1 MSPTERM
8 RLTYRHERWRC
19 VCAGIL
25 ETAGNTFLLLLAVRY
40 FHAGAIVKAL
50 VAGGGS
56 VGLLLSPV
64 AVHLTQRLGWPST
77 LAASRLLLLGVVA
90 CLTAAVCPRAAGW
103 LYAPACVLAL
113 TSASAVIPLL
123 TQVYQD
129 NYPAD
134 QRGRLYSRA
143 FMLRI
148 AAAVAFGFVGG
159 QWLEPGPWVQS
170 HYPALTHAVEQFPDR
185 FRILVA
191 FFAIALAVASW
202 AVRRIP
208 SRPLRHQPGTHPL
221 AGLRFIRTDRWFRQ
235 ALIAW
240 MLMGFANLAMLPMRV
255 EYLGN
260 PRYGLTKTAA
270 EIALL
275 TLVIPNAARLVL
287 SPIWGWLFDR
297 MNFFG
302 LRIVL
307 NVGFALGIATFFTSN
322 SETGLVVA
330 AVIYGISNAG
340 GDVAWGL
347 WVTKF
352 APPDHVAEYM
362 AVHTFMTGIR
372 GVLAPFVAFQVV
384 QHFSPQFMGWV
395 SGAMILVASAILL
408 PEIWTWPI
416 RAGAALAPEP
426 PED

>member
-1 MSPTERM
+1 MSPDERM
-8 RLTYRHERWRC
+8 RQTYRYERWRC
-19 VCAGIL
+19 LCAGVL

-40 FHAGAIVKAL
+40 FHAGAVAKAL

-64 AVHLTQRLGWPST
+64 AVHVTQRLHWPTT
-77 LAASRLLLLGVVA
+77 LAAARLLLLGFVA
-90 CLTAAVCPRAAGW
+90 CLTAAVSPRDAVW

-113 TSASAVIPLL
+113 TSTSAVIPLL

-129 NYPAD
+129 NYPTA

-148 AAAVAFGFVGG
+148 AAAVGFGFIGG
-159 QWLEPGPWVQS
+159 QWLEPGPWVQTQW
-170 HYPALTHAVEQFPDR
+170 PKLTQGIEHFPDR
-185 FRILVA
+185 FRILVLVFA
-191 FFAIALAVASW
+191 FALAVASW

-208 SRPLRHQPGTHPL
+208 SLPLHHAAGDHPL

-240 MLMGFANLAMLPMRV
+240 MLMGFANLAMLPMRI

-275 TLVIPNAARLVL
+275 TLVIPNSARLLL
-287 SPIWGWLFDR
+287 SPVWGRLFDR

-307 NVGFALGIATFFTSN
+307 NLGFALGIATFFTSN
-322 SETGLVVA
+322 STAGLITA
-330 AVIYGISNAG
+330 AIIYGVSNAG

-352 APPDHVAEYM
+352 APAEHVAEYM

-384 QHFSPQFMGWV
+384 QHFSPQFMGWI
-395 SGAMILVASAILL
+395 SGAMILIASAILL
-408 PEIWTWPI
+408 PEIWTWPS
-416 RAGAALAPEP
+416 RNRPEPTLEP